1 MAFHEQP
8 LADRSA
14 AGQLMQSAGTFS
26 DPAQP
31 SAGTRILASLKGHIQ
46 PIRTPPLYF
55 AGLVLVTVGMLI

>member
-1 MAFHEQP
+1 
-8 LADRSA
+8 
-14 AGQLMQSAGTFS
+14 MQSAGTFS

-31 SAGTRILASLKGHIQ
+31 SAGARILASLKGRIQ